1 MDSSAK
7 LSIINPQPA
16 KLPGPA
22 LLHELV
28 AGTSSSPALDHLQGT
43 FRTSFTYDELH
54 AVSDTIADKLS
65 SVVRNRDAPFVVP
78 ILMRQSPLLYASL
91 LGILKAGAAFC
102 PLNLDAP
109 PERVSFIIQD
119 VSAAV
124 VLVEEDLVARM
135 PEGVEAD
142 VMTIQWMSE
151 KPATSKHSPKVSSTD
166 LAYVMYTSGSTGT
179 PKGVGLSHGAATQ
192 ALLAHERHIPQFSR
206 FLQFAAPTFDVSV
219 FEIFF
224 PLARGRTLVSV
235 ERGQLLDDLAAAI
248 RETNVDACELTP
260 TVAGSLLR
268 SRNAVPELKLL
279 LTIGEMLTEPVIHEF
294 GGGEGRESIL
304 WAMYGPTE
312 ATIHCT
318 LQPAM
323 QAVSSVQNIGFPLD
337 TVSAFVIQPAK
348 SDEEALTVLP
358 LGEVGEL
365 AVGGHQLAE
374 GYLNRPTQTAAAF
387 IETPYGRLY
396 RTGDKARVLSNGTL
410 ECLGRLSEGQV
421 KLRGQRLEIN
431 EVQQAILRVK
441 SCHGAVVAVHESTL
455 VAFCATDPGVLEDV
469 IRDECKKWLPQFMI
483 PSVLMLSDSFPKL
496 PSGKVDKRKLLADYA
511 TNLSANTNSGE
522 EHGIPGSFMSA
533 FMDILGPHVEAHTIL
548 PAAGLDSLSAIR
560 IASSLGAVGYPTSA
574 ASLIKCKSVADA
586 WHLVRTAEGETEA
599 VPASSQRSLLH
610 RLEDVLAQNPDTH
623 VAKFAVSDILPC
635 SALQTAMLAETV
647 GQPDLYWN
655 ELELDV
661 ADSANRVAAAF
672 TTIIEQTAIL
682 RGIFVFL
689 DGTFVCLVKQDVDEE
704 QIKIVDGQSHFSR
717 EQTID
722 SPTFQVQL
730 YDNNHGGTRVWI
742 LAHHA
747 IYDGWSM
754 DIILADVNRL
764 LSGQSIPKRTP
775 FAEVVAMQRWLASSP
790 AADRSGAYWAA
801 HLQGWTKD
809 PFPTLVDRLGG
820 QQDPLVIADQVEIP
834 YPKVDAASKD
844 LGCSVQAL
852 FQAALYVVWAG
863 ILGSTDVVLGVVS
876 SGRSLPMGGIEEIIG
891 PCIAALPLRV
901 DFEKL
906 SDAEQLLRHIHSC
919 NRAML
924 ENSIIPLGDI
934 RKMMGLRASQTVYDL
949 LFVYQQS
956 SKSESKRRG
965 LLKEIRRLDR
975 LETKVLFEA
984 EPNDTS
990 FSIQITYHSDSA
1002 RGDMMRMLLQ
1012 QFKLAF
1018 GQLIEQSHSALADTR
1033 RALIPV
1039 PATYNTSPVPLEG
1052 TPDLAA
1058 MFEQV
1063 VEENS
1068 DKDALSFIEP
1078 GHESPFA
1085 KTTVTYQELNVL
1097 GNRIAHFLLSQ
1108 GVGANQIVGVFMEKS
1123 IFLYAT
1129 ILAVLKTGCAYLP
1142 LPPSTP
1148 ADRVED
1154 ILRLAKVRH
1163 CAVDTAAVRLFGHLR
1178 EARLVD
1184 VERTPL
1190 DDFRSRN
1197 LCIPPDRD
1205 RLAYVIFTSGT
1216 TGTPKGVAVT
1226 HGNIVSN
1233 IDYLSG
1239 VYPVKRGA
1247 QSNFLQACSQAFD
1260 VSVFEIFFA
1269 WKTGM
1274 CLCTGVND
1282 TLFAD
1287 LALTVNGLSITHLS
1301 LTPTVASLIS
1311 RETCPGVEFLVTAG
1325 EPLTRSVLDQWG
1337 DILWQ
1342 GYGPSETTNI
1352 CSVKQMQTDMVVEH
1366 LGWVFPNTS
1375 VMVMAIGSL
1384 DPVPVGWVGEFCY
1397 GGDQVAQGYLN
1408 MPELTAEKFI
1418 QHPRFGRIYHSGDI
1432 GRMLPDGSL
1441 VILGR
1446 IDDQLKLRGQR
1457 IEAAEISNIIAST
1470 PWASSAIVMI
1480 GRRAPNMPE
1489 QLVAFYV
1496 PAEHVGGDGLL
1507 DIDHEACAGLYSLM
1521 QSKLPSYMV
1530 PSYLIPLARIPM
1542 TKSGKINKKQLQDWF
1557 QDLPSRYLEAAV
1569 PQATLNEDGSEWSTM
1584 ESDIHAALIQS
1595 LKISATE
1602 ANRWTP
1608 FANLGIDSVSA
1619 IRLARDLSS
1628 SLNRRVAVSSIIRNS
1643 SIAQFARHLGQHDV
1657 EERAVIAEKPL
1668 LPQSCIEQLR
1678 HSFISQDKAVASI
1691 LPCTPLQ
1698 AAMLSR
1704 GGRNYYNRVLLRLKV
1719 EASKM
1724 QAFWNC
1730 MTERHEILRTCFA
1743 TTEDAEH
1750 SIAQVVLREWSIP
1763 WHQFDAKT
1771 PSFEEIIHS
1780 HLEQL
1785 PDPVD
1790 AMTPPVSL
1798 ALIRRGTSS
1807 FLSFI
1812 CHHSLYDGVAI
1823 NILWR
1828 EVEALAAGEQ
1838 LPPAIRYEPLLQE
1851 MANLPGNT
1859 EAFWKKHFHDFVPSY
1874 AFPSNAGG
1882 STDQALITKSVR
1894 TSLETLNHR
1903 LKGLGV
1909 SMLAAC
1915 QAAWAVTLSISYK
1928 STDIC
1933 FGNVNSGRTADVDSI
1948 ERLVAP
1954 TFNTIPLRVDL
1965 STASHGHSLLEYFH
1979 RLSLNVFPYQFTPLR
1994 LVQKISGCQGV
2005 GLFETLLLLQQPLHP
2020 MDDRVWI
2027 LEEDKGTMDLPVVC
2041 EIRVSELVEDL
2052 RASLLA
2058 HPQLPPWH
2066 VFAHDGEDGITM
2078 TLVIHHAL
2086 YDAQSLDELLVGLG
2100 KTLQGEADELNITPV
2115 EPGLQVIMSRHMA
2128 DQTETRLFW
2137 ESKATDVVINTFPTM
2152 TPLREPATSLRS
2164 ETSTLSLSF
2173 SHLQDAAKDAGVTVH
2188 AAIHAA
2194 WARVLSSY
2202 LGEEAVVFGSTISE
2216 RTSEATKST
2225 PIPCITT
2232 LPVLARA
2239 TPSNLGLLESIMDF
2253 TTKVRKHQSA
2263 SLSSVQKWL
2272 GHPATPIFD
2281 TLVSYRKRDEHEPSR
2296 PFELLSDNATL
2307 DYKVSME
2314 IEAGPDDCVR
2324 LTTTFMPHVLPAEQG
2339 RILLD
2344 QFDAVLSHLVLHPG
2358 ETEDD
2363 LHRLT
2368 PKLFSQLPPEVPV
2381 MPTTVQYLHQL
2392 VEEKA
2397 RTNPETIALE
2407 FIDSLHQGT
2416 IEKRI
2421 WNYRQLDERGNQ
2433 VANMLRT
2440 KAAVGSIVAVH
2451 FDKCPEA
2458 YFSILGILK
2467 AGCSFV
2473 ALDPTAP
2480 ASRKSFIL
2488 EDSKAPCVL
2497 TTAESTF
2504 SSTTT
2509 EVVRID
2515 MSVLDE
2521 FSIES
2526 AVIDITSPEA
2536 TCYCLYTSGTTGTPK
2551 GCEITHE
2558 NAVQA
2563 MMAFQ
2568 DLFSGHWQ
2576 ADSRWLQFASL
2587 HFDVSVLEQYW
2598 TWSVGITLV
2607 AAPKDMILDDLT
2619 GSINKLG
2626 ITHIDLTPSLAR
2638 LTHPSEVPSLCK
2650 GVFITGGESLKQ
2662 EILDVWGPKAVIH
2675 NAYGP
2680 TEATIGVTMYQRVPA
2695 NGRPSNIGKQFP
2707 NVGSYVFKLGT
2718 EVPVLRG
2725 GVGELCV
2732 SGKLVGKGY
2741 LNRPDLTAE
2750 RFPTLQ
2756 HFAEKIYR
2764 TGDLVRVLHDGC
2776 FEFLGRADDQVKLR
2790 GQRLEIGEINHAIR
2804 GVPEIQDAATVVATQ
2819 GSSEKSVLVAFIV
2832 SATTNNKGNLEVMPD
2847 TESLGLKAK
2856 EACRTKLP
2864 GYMVPTYF
2872 LQLPFIPLS
2881 VNNKAEA
2888 KELRRLFA
2896 NLSHAQLSALTATPR
2911 SSRSTVSVSSLTK
2924 LTKALSTYSGLK
2936 QNDVTE
2942 DTSMFDLGV
2951 DSITVLRLASHLKE
2965 QGFDAATPTALLRNP
2980 VINDLAFVLCQKTS
2994 HSVEAGIKEAKQL
3007 MAACKHRYLSSACR
3021 AFHVQP
3027 ENIEYIAPCSPLQG
3041 GIVSR
3046 SLASAEGHAYF
3057 NTFELKLSPH
3067 LSEDELRHA
3076 WDSLVSEL
3084 AILRTRFL
3092 ATPSGPIQVALKA
3105 VQLPWEHVE
3114 LPTEEETQHALTQMR
3129 KAWLSTNGHNVS
3141 EPLQIYYVVRGGE
3154 SRLFINIFHGI
3165 YDGMSFD
3172 FMLSRLAAEVDGR
3185 DLPDGPLFVEALTHG
3200 PLQDFSSSESFWKQH
3215 LRDWM
3220 PPVMAGLGGVDSS
3233 RPVASSRIIPQG
3245 PIDLFRR
3252 SENTTLQAVLLGVWS
3267 SVLQKYHSGVATVG
3281 VIAAGRSIDLPGIEN
3296 TIGPL
3301 FNTLPFFHKF
3311 QGQDTWA
3318 SLIHSAHDFGLSTL
3332 DCQHV
3337 SLQHIQKWCS
3347 GGRPLFNTLFAL
3359 QIEQPE
3365 DHGLW
3370 QLVDGELNPDYPLA
3384 FEATM
3389 MKGGN
3394 LRVQLVAQGHVATV
3408 AVLDE
3413 MLGAFSD
3420 SLRQAMKDSS
3430 QSVPFE
3436 PSNNDPA
3443 SSGRTEPSIVGEEP
3457 PTGFTWTEIAE
3468 TIRRE
3473 ICALSG
3479 ASEGDI
3485 RGTTTMLELG
3495 LDSIDVMK
3503 LSAALRRCGV
3513 ELAASQIMR
3522 LQSVSNIVSSAEE
3535 TTTSHTQIDNNTD
3548 LDATRQRLRDSLAR
3562 SAVVDM
3568 ADVEDIVPATP
3579 LQESMVTA
3587 MVESDFQ
3594 WYFNHDLLQLSEDAD
3609 VERLKKAWTQ
3619 VVEAHPILRTGF
3631 YPVEDDSLENAFY
3644 QVIYTKNDPWVECL
3658 VTESLDEAD
3667 RVMER
3672 CRLRAKDGKGQTALL
3687 QLSLMSVGS
3696 QRFVVLSMAHALYDG
3711 WSLSLLYRE
3720 LQNAYHGQLLEARS
3734 PDIFL
3739 CRLLEAPSAQSQE
3752 FWSDYLQG
3760 ARPTHLG
3767 VSLQTEPSTTPGFS
3781 EATSDMRLD
3790 TIKAFC
3796 KDLGITMQTLCQA
3809 SWALVLAYYTKQL
3822 DIIFGVI
3829 MSGRDFGGAEELMFP
3844 TMNTVAMRYILHG
3857 TARSFLQYVEE
3868 SMSDVRQYQSYPLR
3882 KALTAARAPMGG
3894 LFNTLF
3900 MLQKSAETGSST
3912 LVHSVRGVS
3921 AVDYPVCVEAEVEQ
3935 GQLSWRIAV
3944 QPGFV
3949 PLESPSN
3956 LLKQL
3961 DGVLSFLIKS
3971 PDSDLL
3977 SFTAA
3982 GISLGGLPS
3991 FTIKEDAESED
4002 ESRLTTPLTDD
4013 EDWSGIAST
4022 IRSVLSQA
4030 SGVDETS
4037 IRMTDTLYHL
4047 GLDSISSLKVSRL
4060 LKQQDLDLRPRDLIR
4075 AESIAHLVEM
4085 ATANQSDGEG
4095 SQDQE
4100 AAVAWQ
4106 LPPSLDVDGLLL
4118 HHNLQHSDV
4127 EAILPALPMQVFV
4140 LGTWQN
4146 TNGAVFNPMF
4156 TYELDSA
4163 CSKEEIMAAWGLVT
4177 ASTPI
4182 LRTRFMAT
4190 GDKQLPLLQVVLKS
4204 AASDLVHLQ
4213 PGERTE
4219 AGTWHLRLHVHHAL
4233 YDGVS
4238 LPLLMQHLLHALV
4251 SRSLPNSSLD
4261 LWNRYA
4267 TNPYL
4272 PSSVSARKAF
4282 WTSYLSGVEPDSE
4295 ARTGYPIRPRV
4306 SYIARSAVRD
4316 TSLLQQHA
4324 AAKGVGVQ
4332 SLFLAAYAKVLLA
4345 RGHEGGGEEV
4355 VFGVYLANRQE
4366 DTSLDASFPRLN
4378 LVPLRVK
4385 ATGPL
4390 ESVARRVQRDL
4401 SLIMSQGRAAVGL
4414 WEVEVWTGVR
4424 VTSFV
4429 NFLSLPDRD
4438 EEYGSSPEAVRLR
4451 VVEGGAG
4458 DEEPT
4463 AYDASAVGD
4472 VVVRHVFPVR
4482 ICGPINFVS
4491 SMRTNACSLLWISK
4505 HHSGTEVLTLVSLA
4519 LKGRL
4524 VMPRAGYLSLSTHWT
4539 SRRIYSD
4546 AFFIVY
4552 VQTFPVDVQLP
4563 SIHVH
4568 TSKHRV
4574 LSRNANRAV
4583 YRIT

>member
-1 MDSSAK
+1 MDSSEM

-28 AGTSSSPALDHLQGT
+28 AGPSSSPALDHLRGSV
-43 FRTSFTYDELH
+43 RTSFTYDELH
-54 AVSDTIADKLS
+54 AVSDTIAVKLS

-78 ILMRQSPLLYASL
+78 ILMRQSPILYASL

-109 PERVSFIIQD
+109 PERVSFILQD

-124 VLVEEDLVARM
+124 VLVEEDLAARM

-142 VMTIQWMSE
+142 IMAIQWKSD
-151 KPATSKHSPKVSSTD
+151 KPAISENSPKVATTD

-192 ALLAHERHIPQFSR
+192 ALFAHERHIPLFKR

-268 SRNAVPELKLL
+268 SRDAVPELKLL

-294 GGGEGRESIL
+294 GGREGRESIL

-323 QAVSSVQNIGFPLD
+323 QAASTVRNIGFPLD
-337 TVSAFVIQPAK
+337 TVSAFVIQPAE
-348 SDEEALTVLP
+348 SGEEVLRILP

-374 GYLNRPTQTAAAF
+374 GYLDRPTQTAAAF

-396 RTGDKARVLSNGTL
+396 RTGDKARVLSDGTL

-483 PSVLMLSDSFPKL
+483 PGVFVMSDSFPKL
-496 PSGKVDKRKLLADYA
+496 PSGKVNKRKLL
-511 TNLSANTNSGE
+511 
-522 EHGIPGSFMSA
+522 
-533 FMDILGPHVEAHTIL
+533 
-548 PAAGLDSLSAIR
+548 
-560 IASSLGAVGYPTSA
+560 
-574 ASLIKCKSVADA
+574 
-586 WHLVRTAEGETEA
+586 
-599 VPASSQRSLLH
+599 
-610 RLEDVLAQNPDTH
+610 
-623 VAKFAVSDILPC
+623 DILPC

-647 GQPDLYWN
+647 GRPGLYWN

-661 ADSANRVAAAF
+661 ADSVSRVAAAF
-672 TTIIEQTAIL
+672 TKILEQTAIL
-682 RGIFVFL
+682 RGIFVLL
-689 DGTFVCLVKQDVDEE
+689 DGNFVCLVKQDVDEE
-704 QIKIVDGQSHFSR
+704 QIKIVDCQSHFSLR
-717 EQTID
+717 QTIAD
-722 SPTFQVQL
+722 PTFQVQL
-730 YDNNHGGTRVWI
+730 CDNDHGGTRVCI

-754 DIILADVNRL
+754 DIILADINRL

-775 FAEVVAMQRWLASSP
+775 FAEVVAVQRWLASSS

-801 HLQGWTKD
+801 HLQGLTKD
-809 PFPTLVDRLGG
+809 SFPVLVDRLGG
-820 QQDPLVIADQVEIP
+820 QPDPIVIADQVEIP
-834 YPKVDAASKD
+834 YSEVHAVSKA
-844 LGCSVQAL
+844 LGCSMQAL

-863 ILGSTDVVLGVVS
+863 ILGSADVVLGAVS
-876 SGRSLPMGGIEEIIG
+876 SGRSLPMGGIEETIG

-901 DFEKL
+901 DFERFPGT
-906 SDAEQLLRHIHSC
+906 EQLLRHIHSC

-924 ENSIIPLGDI
+924 EHSIVPLGEI

-956 SKSESKRRG
+956 SESESKRRS
-965 LLKEIRRLDR
+965 LLNETRRLDR
-975 LETKVLFEA
+975 LETPFLFEV

-990 FSIQITYHSDSA
+990 FSIQITYHPDCA
-1002 RGDMMRMLLQ
+1002 RVDMMRMLLQ
-1012 QFKLAF
+1012 QFNLAF
-1018 GQLIEQSHSALADTR
+1018 GHLVEQPHCTLADMR
-1033 RALIPV
+1033 RALNPV
-1039 PATYNTSPVPLEG
+1039 PALYNISPVPLEG
-1052 TPDLAA
+1052 TLDLAA

-1063 VEENS
+1063 VEKSS
-1068 DKDALSFIEP
+1068 DRDALSFTEP

-1097 GNRIAHFLLSQ
+1097 SNRIAHFLLSQ
-1108 GVGANQIVGVFMEKS
+1108 GVGANQIVGVILEKS

-1142 LPPSTP
+1142 LLPSTP

-1163 CAVDTAAVRLFGHLR
+1163 CAVDTASVRLFGHLG

-1184 VERTPL
+1184 VERAPL
-1190 DDFRSRN
+1190 DDFQSCN
-1197 LCIPPDRD
+1197 LGIPHDRD

-1233 IDYLSG
+1233 VDYLSG
-1239 VYPVKRGA
+1239 VYPVQRGV

-1274 CLCTGVND
+1274 CLCTSVND

-1287 LALTVNGLSITHLS
+1287 LALMINELSITHLS

-1325 EPLTRSVLDQWG
+1325 EPLTRSVLEQWG

-1352 CSVKQMQTDMVVEH
+1352 CSVKQMQTDMVVDH

-1384 DPVPVGWVGEFCY
+1384 EPVPVGWVGEFCY

-1408 MPELTAEKFI
+1408 MPELTAEKFL
-1418 QHPRFGRIYHSGDI
+1418 QDSRFGRIYRSGDM

-1457 IEAAEISNIIAST
+1457 IEAAEINNIIVST
-1470 PWASSAIVMI
+1470 PWASSAIVI
-1480 GRRAPNMPE
+1480 LGRRSPDMPE

-1496 PAEHVGGDGLL
+1496 PAEHVSGDGLL
-1507 DIDHEACAGLYSLM
+1507 DVDHEASAGLYSLM

-1542 TKSGKINKKQLQDWF
+1542 TRSGKINKKHLQVWF

-1569 PQATLNEDGSEWSTM
+1569 PQATLTEDGSKWSTM
-1584 ESDIHAALIQS
+1584 ESDLHTALIQS
-1595 LKISATE
+1595 LEISATE

-1619 IRLARDLSS
+1619 IRLARDLSI
-1628 SLNRRVAVSSIIRNS
+1628 SLNCRVAVSSIIRNP
-1643 SIAQFARHLGQHDV
+1643 SIAQLARHLGEQDF
-1657 EERAVIAEKPL
+1657 EKAVVVGQKTL
-1668 LPQSCIEQLR
+1668 LPQSCVEKLR
-1678 HSFISQDKAVASI
+1678 HSFLSQDKAVASI

-1698 AAMLSR
+1698 AALLSR
-1704 GGRNYYNRVLLRLKV
+1704 GGRNYYNKVLLRLKID
-1719 EASKM
+1719 ASRM
-1724 QAFWNC
+1724 QTFWNC
-1730 MTERHEILRTCFA
+1730 MSERHEILRTCFA
-1743 TTEDAEH
+1743 TTEDADH

-1763 WHQFDAKT
+1763 WQQFDATT
-1771 PSFEEIIHS
+1771 PSFEKIIQS
-1780 HLEQL
+1780 HLERL
-1785 PDPVD
+1785 PDPVN

-1823 NILWR
+1823 DILWR
-1828 EVEALAAGEQ
+1828 EVESLAAGEQ
-1838 LPPAIRYEPLLQE
+1838 LLPAVPYEPLLQE
-1851 MANLPGNT
+1851 MANLPANT

-1874 AFPSNAGG
+1874 AFPSTAGET
-1882 STDQALITKSVR
+1882 TDQALVTKS
-1894 TSLETLNHR
+1894 
-1903 LKGLGV
+1903 
-1909 SMLAAC
+1909 
-1915 QAAWAVTLSISYK
+1915 
-1928 STDIC
+1928 
-1933 FGNVNSGRTADVDSI
+1933 
-1948 ERLVAP
+1948 
-1954 TFNTIPLRVDL
+1954 
-1965 STASHGHSLLEYFH
+1965 
-1979 RLSLNVFPYQFTPLR
+1979 FTPLR
-1994 LVQKISGCQGV
+1994 LVQKIVGCQGV

-2041 EIRVSELVEDL
+2041 EIVPCPSLDSLVVDLHYDMNFIDPSVACALAGKEKIPGAFRFELEKLRPRRDKGPVIRGHLSSGEWSVDEITIRKAVAELSRQPLEKVARNTTIFQLGLDSINAVQIASKLRLEGLHVSSSQVLEYPTCAALAENLKKGSQIKAPSLAYNLRVFPGDVADECALHTAFLQTRGHHYFNSMTFKVNSSIGIITFTEAWKLMCRQHPMLRTALVPVSHPDTAYAMARHAPMYDLPMTILNHGEQVSELVGDL

-2066 VFAHDGEDGITM
+2066 VFAHDGENGITM
-2078 TLVIHHAL
+2078 TLLIHHAL
-2086 YDAQSLDELLVGLG
+2086 YDAQSLDEILVSLG
-2100 KTLQGEADELNITPV
+2100 KILQGEAHELNIAPV
-2115 EPGLQVIMSRHMA
+2115 EPGLQVIMSRHIA
-2128 DQTETRLFW
+2128 DQTESRLFW
-2137 ESKATDVVINTFPTM
+2137 ESKATDVVINNFPIM
-2152 TPLREPATSLRS
+2152 TPLREAATSLRS
-2164 ETSTLSLSF
+2164 EASTLSLSF
-2173 SHLQDAAKDAGVTVH
+2173 SHLRDAAMDVGVTVH
-2188 AAIHAA
+2188 AAINAA
-2194 WARVLSSY
+2194 WARVLASY

-2216 RTSEATKST
+2216 RTSEATKCT

-2239 TPSNLGLLESIMDF
+2239 TPSNLGLLKNMMEF
-2253 TTKVRKHQSA
+2253 TTQVRKHQPA

-2281 TLVSYRKRDEHEPSR
+2281 TLVSYRKRDEQEFSR

-2324 LTTTFMPHVLPAEQG
+2324 LTTTFMPHILPTEQG
-2339 RILLD
+2339 RMLLD

-2358 ETEDD
+2358 ETEDE

-2368 PKLFSQLPPEVPV
+2368 PKLFSRLPPKLPV

-2397 RTNPETIALE
+2397 RTNPDSTALE

-2416 IEKRI
+2416 MEKRI
-2421 WNYRQLDERGNQ
+2421 WTYRQLNERGNQ
-2433 VANMLRT
+2433 VANMLST
-2440 KAAVGSIVAVH
+2440 KAPVGSIVAVH

-2504 SSTTT
+2504 SGTTT
-2509 EVVRID
+2509 EVVRTS

-2521 FSIES
+2521 FSTES
-2526 AVIDITSPEA
+2526 PVLDILSPDA

-2607 AAPKDMILDDLT
+2607 AAPKDIILDDLP

-2662 EILDVWGPKAVIH
+2662 EILDVWGPKAVIY

-2707 NVGSYVFKLGT
+2707 NVGSYVFKLDT

-2756 HFAEKIYR
+2756 NFSEKIYR

-2804 GVPEIQDAATVVATQ
+2804 GVSEIQDAATVVATQ
-2819 GSSEKSVLVAFIV
+2819 GPSEKSVLVAFIV
-2832 SATTNNKGNLEVMPD
+2832 SSTANNKGNLEVVPD
-2847 TESLGLKAK
+2847 IEGLGLKAK

-2888 KELRRLFA
+2888 KDLRRLFA
-2896 NLSHAQLSALTATPR
+2896 NLSHAQLSALIATPR
-2911 SSRSTVSVSSLTK
+2911 SSRSTVNTSSLAK

-2936 QNDVTE
+2936 QDDVTE
-2942 DTSMFDLGV
+2942 DTSIFDLGV
-2951 DSITVLRLASHLKE
+2951 DSITVLRLASYLKE

-2980 VINDLAFVLCQKTS
+2980 VINDLASALCQKIS
-2994 HSVEAGIKEAKQL
+2994 HSQEVGIKEAEQL
-3007 MAACKHRYLSSACR
+3007 MAACKHRYLPSACR
-3021 AFHVQP
+3021 TFHIQP
-3027 ENIEYIAPCSPLQG
+3027 EDIEYIAPCSPLQG

-3067 LSEDELRHA
+3067 LGEDKLRHA

-3084 AILRTRFL
+3084 AILRTCFL

-3114 LPTEEETQHALTQMR
+3114 LPTEEETQHALTSMR
-3129 KAWLSTNGHNVS
+3129 KNWLSTNGRNVS
-3141 EPLQIYYVVRGGE
+3141 EPLQVYFVVSGGKT
-3154 SRLFINIFHGI
+3154 SLFVNIFHGI

-3172 FMLSRLAAEVDGR
+3172 LMLSRLAAKVD
-3185 DLPDGPLFVEALTHG
+3185 
-3200 PLQDFSSSESFWKQH
+3200 
-3215 LRDWM
+3215 
-3220 PPVMAGLGGVDSS
+3220 
-3233 RPVASSRIIPQG
+3233 
-3245 PIDLFRR
+3245 
-3252 SENTTLQAVLLGVWS
+3252 
-3267 SVLQKYHSGVATVG
+3267 
-3281 VIAAGRSIDLPGIEN
+3281 
-3296 TIGPL
+3296 
-3301 FNTLPFFHKF
+3301 
-3311 QGQDTWA
+3311 
-3318 SLIHSAHDFGLSTL
+3318 

-3337 SLQHIQKWCS
+3337 SLQRIQKWCS

-3359 QIEQPE
+3359 QMEQSE
-3365 DHGLW
+3365 DYGVW
-3370 QLVDGELNPDYPLA
+3370 KLVDGELNPDYPLA

-3389 MKGGN
+3389 MKDGN
-3394 LRVQLVAQGHVATV
+3394 LRLQLVAQGHVATV

-3413 MLGAFSD
+3413 MLDAFND
-3420 SLRQAMKDSS
+3420 SLHQAMKDSS
-3430 QSVPFE
+3430 QPVPFGAG
-3436 PSNNDPA
+3436 NDDLS
-3443 SSGRTEPSIVGEEP
+3443 SSGRTESSNVGDEP
-3457 PTGFTWTEIAE
+3457 PLAFTWTGIAE
-3468 TIRRE
+3468 TIRSE
-3473 ICALSG
+3473 MCTLSG
-3479 ASEGDI
+3479 ASEKDI
-3485 RGTTTMLELG
+3485 RGNSTILELG

-3513 ELAASQIMR
+3513 KLAASQIMR
-3522 LQSVSNIVSSAEE
+3522 LQSVSNIVSLAEE
-3535 TTTSHTQIDNNTD
+3535 TPMSPSQTDNATTNFDVI
-3548 LDATRQRLRDSLAR
+3548 RQRLRENLTR
-3562 SAVVDM
+3562 STIIDM
-3568 ADVEDIVPATP
+3568 TDVEDVLPATP

-3594 WYFNHDLLQLSEDAD
+3594 WYFNHDLLQLSEDTD

-3619 VVEAHPILRTGF
+3619 VVEAHPILRAGF
-3631 YPVEDDSLENAFY
+3631 YPVEDDSLDNAFY
-3644 QVIYTKNDPWVECL
+3644 QVIHTKNNPWVECL
-3658 VTESLDEAD
+3658 VAEGLDEAD

-3711 WSLSLLYRE
+3711 WSQGLLYRE
-3720 LQNAYHGQLLEARS
+3720 LQNAYNGQLLQARS
-3734 PDIFL
+3734 PDVFL
-3739 CRLLEAPSAQSQE
+3739 GRLLEASSAQSQE
-3752 FWSDYLQG
+3752 FWSDYLRG
-3760 ARPTHLG
+3760 SKPTHLS
-3767 VSLQTEPSTTPGFS
+3767 VSLQTEPSATPRFS
-3781 EATSDMRLD
+3781 EATSDVSLD
-3790 TIKAFC
+3790 TVKAFC

-3809 SWALVLAYYTKQL
+3809 SWALILAHYTKQL
-3822 DIIFGVI
+3822 DIVFGVI
-3829 MSGRDFGGAEELMFP
+3829 MSGRDFEGAEELMFP

-3868 SMSDVRQYQSYPLR
+3868 SMNDVRQHQSYPLR

-3894 LFNTLF
+3894 FFNTLF
-3900 MLQKSAETGSST
+3900 MLQKSAETESST

-3921 AVDYPVCVEAEVEQ
+3921 AVDYPVCVEAEAEQ
-3935 GQLSWRIAV
+3935 GQISWRIAV
-3944 QPGFV
+3944 QPGFA
-3949 PLESPSN
+3949 PLEPPSN
-3956 LLKQL
+3956 LLRQL
-3961 DGVLSFLIKS
+3961 DGVLSFFIKS
-3971 PDSDLL
+3971 PGSDLL

-3991 FTIKEDAESED
+3991 FAIKEDADSED
-4002 ESRLTTPLTDD
+4002 ESKIATPPTGE
-4013 EDWSGIAST
+4013 EDWSGIANT
-4022 IRSVLSQA
+4022 IRGVLSQA
-4030 SGVDETS
+4030 SGVDEMS
-4037 IRMTDTLYHL
+4037 IQMTDTLYHL
-4047 GLDSISSLKVSRL
+4047 GLDSISSLRVSRL
-4060 LKQQDLDLRPRDLIR
+4060 LRQQDLDLRPRDLIR

-4085 ATANQSDGEG
+4085 ATANQSDSEG
-4095 SQDQE
+4095 SQDQQ
-4100 AAVAWQ
+4100 ATVTWQ
-4106 LPPSLDVDGLLL
+4106 PPPSLDVDGLLL
-4118 HHNLQHSDV
+4118 HHNLQYSDV

-4146 TNGAVFNPMF
+4146 TNGDVFYPTF
-4156 TYELDSA
+4156 TYELDSS
-4163 CSKEEIMAAWGLVT
+4163 CSKEEMVAAWGLVT

-4190 GDKQLPLLQVVLKS
+4190 GDRQLPLLQVVLKS
-4204 AASDLVHLQ
+4204 EASDLVHLQ

-4219 AGTWHLRLHVHHAL
+4219 AGRWRLRLQVHHAL

-4238 LPLLMQHLLHALV
+4238 LPLLMQRLLHALV
-4251 SRSLPNSSLD
+4251 SGSLPNSPLD
-4261 LWNRYA
+4261 LWNRYT

-4282 WTSYLSGVEPDSE
+4282 WTSYLWGVEPYSG
-4295 ARTGYPIRPRV
+4295 ARKGYPIRPRM
-4306 SYIARSAVRD
+4306 SFIARSAVRD
-4316 TSLLQQHA
+4316 TSLLQRHA
-4324 AAKGVGVQ
+4324 AARGVGVQ

-4345 RGHEGGGEEV
+4345 RGHEGGGDEV

-4366 DTSLDASFPRLN
+4366 DTSLDGSFPRLN

-4385 ATGPL
+4385 ATGTL
-4390 ESVARRVQRDL
+4390 ESVASRVQRDL
-4401 SLIMSQGRAAVGL
+4401 RLIMSQGRADVGL
-4414 WEVEVWTGVR
+4414 WEVEAWTGVKL
-4424 VTSFV
+4424 TSFV
-4429 NFLSLPDRD
+4429 NFLSLPDGD
-4438 EEYGSSPEAVRLR
+4438 EEEDGPFTHAMRVR
-4451 VVEGGAG
+4451 VVEGGAAS
-4458 DEEPT
+4458 EEELT
-4463 AYDASAVGD
+4463 AHDTSSVGD
-4472 VVVRHVFPVR
+4472 VVVRDVFPPAVD
-4482 ICGPINFVS
+4482 IE
-4491 SMRTNACSLLWISK
+4491 ASLRDKSLDIGIFGLGDGDGDAQS
-4505 HHSGTEVLTLVSLA
+4505 LVSELGHA
-4519 LKGRL
+4519 L
-4524 VMPRAGYLSLSTHWT
+4524 
-4539 SRRIYSD
+4539 
-4546 AFFIVY
+4546 
-4552 VQTFPVDVQLP
+4552 DV
-4563 SIHVH
+4563 
-4568 TSKHRV
+4568 
-4574 LSRNANRAV
+4574 
-4583 YRIT
+4583 